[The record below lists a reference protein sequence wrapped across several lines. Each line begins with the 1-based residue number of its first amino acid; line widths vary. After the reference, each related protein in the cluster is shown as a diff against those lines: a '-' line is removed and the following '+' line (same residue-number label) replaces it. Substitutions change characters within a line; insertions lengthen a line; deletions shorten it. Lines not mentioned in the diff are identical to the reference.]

1 MHHSGVEALVQRDL
15 IASALMFG
23 AVMSGLLSALFVGVW
38 ARAQFGGG
46 TALWWQVEAPHSH
59 PHTHPHTRT
68 HTHTPTPT
76 PTLPHPHPFGTA
88 PGIAPWHRRLLLIRA
103 SPRSRE
109 QAQCAAFVVGYGAV
123 SLTSSVIEAAVCAL
137 CIGRAPEPERTPC
150 VLRAA

>member
-59 PHTHPHTRT
+59 PHTNPHT

-76 PTLPHPHPFGTA
+76 PIWHCSWHCSLAPTPPAHSRFPSLP
-88 PGIAPWHRRLLLIRA
+88 
-103 SPRSRE
+103 
-109 QAQCAAFVVGYGAV
+109 
-123 SLTSSVIEAAVCAL
+123 
-137 CIGRAPEPERTPC
+137 
-150 VLRAA
+150 